1 MANWWDNC
9 INAGSYEGTAQE
21 VTVFQGRKKIDKD
34 DKNFTMASCV
44 LRLSLFLLLLFVPFY
59 SNFIK
64 YIQIHS
70 TK

>member
-1 MANWWDNC
+1 MH
-9 INAGSYEGTAQE
+9 AGSYEGTAQE

-34 DKNFTMASCV
+34 DKIFTMVSCV
-44 LRLSLFLLLLFVPFY
+44 LCLSLFLLLLFVPFS

-64 YIQIHS
+64 YIQVHS